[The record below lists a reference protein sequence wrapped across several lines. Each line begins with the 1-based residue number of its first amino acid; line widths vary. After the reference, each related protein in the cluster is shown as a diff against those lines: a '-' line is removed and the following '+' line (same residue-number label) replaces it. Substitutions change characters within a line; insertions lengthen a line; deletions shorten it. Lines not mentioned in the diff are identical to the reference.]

1 MKIAFAGKGG
11 VGKTTLVAAMVRLL
25 SEDSK
30 RVLAI
35 DADPNSNLAL
45 GFSGAGEIKPIVEM
59 KDLIY
64 ERMEIKSEDPRGS
77 FYKLNPKID
86 DIPAKFM
93 KTRGNI
99 NLIVMGTVD
108 AGGSGCVCPE
118 STFLRELLKKLVLAE
133 GEDIVMDMEAGIEHL
148 GRSTAVSMDALLV
161 VVEPS
166 VISIET
172 AMRVEKLAKDLKM
185 RIYFIG
191 NKAKDKKDE
200 EFLIKNIGRE
210 AFIGAV
216 SYFDGMRQLD
226 RGGSIMDLAK
236 DSKIIQDI
244 KVIKEKLSK
253 MEIRDESRPSITKGR
268 DMNKGR
274 AG

>member
-11 VGKTTLVAAMVRLL
+11 VGKTTLAAIMARLFAA
-25 SEDSK
+25 SSK

-35 DADPNSNLAL
+35 DADPNSNLARAL
-45 GFSGAGEIKPIVEM
+45 GFSGTDDIKPIVHM

-64 ERMEIKSEDPRGS
+64 ERMEIKGEDPRGS

-93 KTRGNI
+93 KKRGNV

-200 EFLIKNIGRE
+200 GFLIKNIGKE
-210 AFIGAV
+210 AFVGAV

-236 DSKIIQDI
+236 DSKIIQDV
-244 KVIKEKLSK
+244 KAIKEKLST
-253 MEIRDESRPSITKGR
+253 MEKIRDEQKKVTG
-268 DMNKGR
+268 
-274 AG
+274 